1 MHQISVLIPLG
12 VGIAA
17 VFGTILIQAL
27 PLRGTV
33 WFARRERRLGHAGRG
48 FWIDTAIVALVV
60 LGALV
65 AHLSEIALWAVI
77 FVLSGEFVDFGTAY
91 YHSAVNFTTLGYG
104 DIILSP
110 RWGLLGPLEAADG
123 MLMFGVST
131 AMIFTLIQRLA
142 KARFAEA
149 ES

>member
-1 MHQISVLIPLG
+1 MGP
-12 VGIAA
+12 
-17 VFGTILIQAL
+17 FGSL
-27 PLRGTV
+27 
-33 WFARRERRLGHAGRG
+33 AGREGSATREGG

-77 FVLSGEFVDFGTAY
+77 FSY
-91 YHSAVNFTTLGYG
+91 PVNLWTLGRRTTIRRSIFTTLGYG

-110 RWGLLGPLEAADG
+110 RWRLLGPLEATDG

-131 AMIFTLIQRLA
+131 VMIFTLIQRLG
-142 KARFAEA
+142 KARFADA
-149 ES
+149 EN